1 MSQNT
6 ELFNLLFSLPA
17 YHFVYSNSLYYLSFW
32 KANHHTETFI
42 FHVTMSNVLQP
53 LEEEKVEEQKPRN
66 QEEEESKKEE
76 LLGSLCTPTSS
87 DHKIPEVDTC
97 PPAPRKRPREIPP
110 TKKRRL
116 SKDLRFFEATDAG
129 SHEVE
134 TLFVHNSAPVRKKRR
149 SNSA

>member
-1 MSQNT
+1 MS
-6 ELFNLLFSLPA
+6 
-17 YHFVYSNSLYYLSFW
+17 
-32 KANHHTETFI
+32 K
-42 FHVTMSNVLQP
+42 VLEP
-53 LEEEKVEEQKPRN
+53 LEEEKVEEQRPRN
-66 QEEEESKKEE
+66 QEEEEEGSKKEE

-116 SKDLRFFEATDAG
+116 SKDLRFFEATDVG
-129 SHEVE
+129 SDEVE
-134 TLFVHNSAPVRKKRR
+134 TLFVRNPKPVRKKRK

>member
-1 MSQNT
+1 
-6 ELFNLLFSLPA
+6 
-17 YHFVYSNSLYYLSFW
+17 
-32 KANHHTETFI
+32 
-42 FHVTMSNVLQP
+42 MSNVLQP

-87 DHKIPEVDTC
+87 EHKIPEVDTC

-134 TLFVHNSAPVRKKRR
+134 TLFVHNSTPVRKKRR

>member
-1 MSQNT
+1 MS
-6 ELFNLLFSLPA
+6 
-17 YHFVYSNSLYYLSFW
+17 
-32 KANHHTETFI
+32 K
-42 FHVTMSNVLQP
+42 VLEP
-53 LEEEKVEEQKPRN
+53 LEEEKVEHKARN
-66 QEEEESKKEE
+66 QEEEEESKKEE
-76 LLGSLCTPTSS
+76 LVGSLCTPTSS

-116 SKDLRFFEATDAG
+116 SKNPRFFEATDVG

-134 TLFVHNSAPVRKKRR
+134 TLFVHNSNPVRKKRK

>member
-1 MSQNT
+1 MS
-6 ELFNLLFSLPA
+6 
-17 YHFVYSNSLYYLSFW
+17 
-32 KANHHTETFI
+32 K
-42 FHVTMSNVLQP
+42 VLEP

-66 QEEEESKKEE
+66 QEEEEE
-76 LLGSLCTPTSS
+76 LVGSLLCTPTSS

-110 TKKRRL
+110 TKKKRF
-116 SKDLRFFEATDAG
+116 SKDLRFFEATDVG

-134 TLFVHNSAPVRKKRR
+134 TLFVHNPNPVRKKRK